1 MYHIAIEGRKQ
12 GPLNEAEVREKIA
25 RGELKPTDLCWREG
39 WQEWRRVDAVFA
51 AQAEDAPPPLPLHA
65 TGAAD
70 LTGAPKTC
78 GLAKVSLAF
87 GICTFVLFPL
97 CFLFM
102 IPAIVCGHV
111 AQSRIRQARGALVG
125 GGMALAGLIMG
136 YMGVAIVPVGGLV
149 AAMAIPAF
157 QKVRESSV
165 GKMMDNDA
173 RLIASAAQQHFME
186 TDATSVPFTYDQ
198 TTGIVDGPLATYVQ
212 RISAGYSEVP
222 SQLTAEGDFRLKH
235 RRLRR
240 AHIYD
245 KDGRLVGMDP
255 PARGGR

>member
-25 RGELKPTDLCWREG
+25 RGELKPSDLCWREG
-39 WQEWRRVDAVFA
+39 WQDWRRVDAVFSA
-51 AQAEDAPPPLPLHA
+51 PAEDAPPPLPLR
-65 TGAAD
+65 TPGTAD
-70 LTGAPKTC
+70 SGGTPKTC
-78 GLAKVSLAF
+78 GLAKVSLVC
-87 GICTFVLFPL
+87 GICTIVLFPL
-97 CFLFM
+97 FFLFM

-111 AQSRIRQARGALVG
+111 AQSRIRQAKGALLG

-136 YMGVAIVPVGGLV
+136 YMGVAIVPVGGLM

-157 QKVRESSV
+157 QKVRENSI

-173 RLIASAAQQHFME
+173 RMIASAAQQHFME
-186 TDATSVPFTYDQ
+186 TSTTSVTFTYDP
-198 TTGIVDGPLATYVQ
+198 TTGVVSGPLATYVQ
-212 RISAGYSEVP
+212 RISVGYSDVP

-245 KDGRLVGMDP
+245 KEGQLVGMDP